1 MCVLILL
8 FMCPHTVMYAD
19 TSCCVCVLI
28 LVYVLILLYV
38 SSYCYI
44 CVLTLLYVCPH
55 TALYRWLPLG
65 WFHPTL
71 LYVCPHTTQLYALA
85 VGRLHLSLE
94 ALCCMRGL
102 ILLCLLYMCTYT
114 HAQVASSRAAVPE
127 SRSALS
133 YATCCANCARA
144 RLVRLVGRRS

>member
-71 LYVCPHTTQLYALA
+71 LYVCPHTTQLYA
-85 VGRLHLSLE
+85 
-94 ALCCMRGL
+94 
-102 ILLCLLYMCTYT
+102 
-114 HAQVASSRAAVPE
+114 QVASSRAASPE
-127 SRSALS
+127 YRSALS